1 MRTFTPI
8 HSFRLDPNGVT
19 DEETLDFAGDT
30 LAVYRSL
37 YQGMVPL
44 GEWIQTRV
52 ASFVRE
58 WLPGWMTSH
67 GQIAD
72 LGNPAIQSRSWDI
85 MVHRPVP
92 DSWGFPPPASPS
104 GPWPLVPKE
113 LCCAVIDT
121 KGRYNTPRD
130 YAKKPVFDLYL
141 TPDRPPQGPFLHP
154 IVPILFIVA
163 STYPPETVEAAG
175 LDCGVPSFVVAKAV
189 DHRGP
194 KGTEAV
200 DWILNP
206 GQKKGTALQALRQTL
221 LEASEQWR
229 KRNETGQSGQQT
241 SVQAKARR

>member
-1 MRTFTPI
+1 MNTFQPI
-8 HSFRLDPNGVT
+8 HAFTLDTNGVT
-19 DEETLDFAGDT
+19 DKDTLNFTKDT
-30 LAVYRSL
+30 LAMYRSL
-37 YQGMVPL
+37 YQGMAPV

-72 LGNPAIQSRSWDI
+72 LNNPAIQSRSWDI
-85 MVHRPVP
+85 IVHRPVP
-92 DSWGFPPPASPS
+92 DSWGFPPPASSS

-121 KGRYNTPRD
+121 KGRYNTPKD
-130 YAKKPVFDLYL
+130 YAKKSAFDLHL
-141 TPDRPPQGPFLHP
+141 TADVPPQLDFLRP

-163 STYPPETVEAAG
+163 STYPPETVEVAG
-175 LDCGVPSFVVAKAV
+175 LDCGLPTFVVAKAV
-189 DHRGP
+189 EHKGP

-206 GQKKGTALQALRQTL
+206 GHNGISPLQAFRQGQ
-221 LEASEQWR
+221 LEAEDEWHKINVTER
-229 KRNETGQSGQQT
+229 SGE
-241 SVQAKARR
+241 